1 MFVDLQTE
9 ISMTAQYVDLENS
22 SVLITGGASGIGADF
37 VRAFAKQ
44 GAKVAF
50 IDIETKA
57 AEKLIEEISS
67 LGLNAPVYR
76 YCDLSNLEQIKSV
89 VDQLVVES
97 GSFKVLVN
105 NAASDNRHRP
115 EEVTPQYWKNSLDLN
130 LGQQFFCAQAVYESM
145 KLQGKGSII
154 NLGSVCYHMKLPNL
168 TAYATSKAAIVGLT
182 RSLAREWGGENI
194 RVNTLVPG
202 CVMTPKQLEMWI
214 SPQDEVNIQEQQCL
228 KRRVI
233 GNDIANMALFLASD
247 SSSACTA
254 QEFVVDAGII

>member
-1 MFVDLQTE
+1 
-9 ISMTAQYVDLENS
+9 MTAQYVDLKNS

-37 VRAFAKQ
+37 VRAFARQ

-57 AEKLIEEISS
+57 AELLVEEISS
-67 LGLNAPVYR
+67 LGFNAPVYR
-76 YCDLSNLEQIKSV
+76 HCDLSNLEQIKAV
-89 VDQLVVES
+89 VDQLTIEA
-97 GSFKVLVN
+97 GHFTVLVN
-105 NAASDNRHRP
+105 NAASDNRHSP
-115 EEVTPQYWKNSLDLN
+115 KEITPQFWRNRLDLN
-130 LGQQFFCAQAVYESM
+130 LGQQFFCAQAVYKAM
-145 KLQGKGSII
+145 KAQGKGSII
-154 NLGSVCYHMKLPNL
+154 NLGSVCYHMNIPNL

-202 CVMTPKQLEMWI
+202 CVMTPKQLQMWI
-214 SPQDEVNIQEQQCL
+214 SPEDEAIIQEQQCL

>member
-1 MFVDLQTE
+1 M
-9 ISMTAQYVDLENS
+9 SAQYTDLNNK
-22 SVLITGGASGIGADF
+22 SVLITGGASGIGADM

-50 IDIETKA
+50 VDIDAEA
-57 AEKLIEEISS
+57 AQQLITEVSEQGMIP
-67 LGLNAPVYR
+67 PVFS
-76 YCDLSNLEQIKSV
+76 YCDLTNLEEIESV
-89 VDQLVVES
+89 IDSLS
-97 GSFKVLVN
+97 DSCGAFTVLVN
-105 NAASDNRHRP
+105 NAASDNRHTP
-115 EEVTPQYWKNSLDLN
+115 AELTPQYWRNRLDIN
-130 LGQQFFCAQAVYESM
+130 LGQQFFCAQACHKFM
-145 KLQGKGSII
+145 KSQGSGSII
-154 NLGSVCYHMKLPNL
+154 NLGSVCYHMKLENL

-182 RSLAREWGGENI
+182 RSLAREWGGGNI

-214 SPQDEVNIQEQQCL
+214 SPQDEAIIQEQQCL

-233 GNDIANMALFLASD
+233 GSDIANMALFLASD

>member
-1 MFVDLQTE
+1 
-9 ISMTAQYVDLENS
+9 MTAQYVDLRNS

-37 VRAFAKQ
+37 VRAFARQ
-44 GAKVAF
+44 GANVAF

-57 AEKLIEEISS
+57 AEKLLEEVSS
-67 LGLNAPVYR
+67 LGFKAPIYR
-76 YCDLSNLEQIKSV
+76 YCDLSNLEEIKSV
-89 VDQLVVES
+89 VDQLILES
-97 GSFKVLVN
+97 GPFRVLVN
-105 NAASDNRHRP
+105 NAASDNRHSP
-115 EEVTPQYWKNSLDLN
+115 EEITPKYWKNRLDLN

-145 KLQGKGSII
+145 KQQGKGSII
-154 NLGSVCYHMKLPNL
+154 NLGSVCYHMNIANL

-182 RSLAREWGGENI
+182 RSLAREWGKENI

-214 SPQDEVNIQEQQCL
+214 SPEDEAIIQEQQCL

-233 GNDIANMALFLASD
+233 GDDIANMALFLASD

-254 QEFVVDAGII
+254 QEFVVDAGIT